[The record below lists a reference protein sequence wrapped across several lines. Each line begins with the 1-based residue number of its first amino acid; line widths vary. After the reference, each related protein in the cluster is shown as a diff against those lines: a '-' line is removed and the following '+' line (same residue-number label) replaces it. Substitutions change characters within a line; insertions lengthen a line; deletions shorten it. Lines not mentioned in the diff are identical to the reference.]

1 MSKEYIDREEVIK
14 ILERYDLS
22 SGSTHGCHSGA
33 IECAISAPPLCWS
46 AYPGSFFRAAALSLM
61 KLSTLSG
68 NSERGH
74 GIFQFYRRKRHHNI
88 MSKEVVIKHLDNLYN
103 RMYAL
108 SL

>member
-1 MSKEYIDREEVIK
+1 MAKYIDVEA
-14 ILERYDLS
+14 LS
-22 SGSTHGCHSGA
+22 IGIA
-33 IECAISAPPLCWS
+33 RAA
-46 AYPGSFFRAAALSLM
+46 FFRAAALSLM

-88 MSKEVVIKHLDNLYN
+88 MSKEAVIKHLDNLYN
-103 RMYAL
+103 RMYVL